1 MTTIQDLSD
10 YLETLAPLS
19 YQEAYDNAGLLVGDP
34 QAGVRGVL
42 VSLDCTEAV
51 IAEAIANDCNVV
63 LAHHPIVFKG
73 LKRLTG
79 KNYVERAVILAIKHD
94 VALYAIHTNLDSVR
108 GGVNWKIAE
117 RLGLRDVRV
126 LVPKRQVLL
135 KLVAF
140 VPLEA
145 TQRVL
150 DALYAAGAGQIGDYK
165 NCSFRTEGTGTFRPT
180 GGANPTV
187 GAVGRDEEV
196 PEHRVEIV
204 LPAPLEGRVL
214 AALRAAHP
222 YEEVAYYLQ
231 RLENENQEVGAG
243 AIGVLAQ
250 PLTEP
255 DFLAHLKTSMQLSL
269 IRHTALRNRMVE
281 KVAVCGGAGNF
292 LLGDALRQ
300 GADAFVTADY
310 KYHEFF
316 DAEGRTIICD
326 IGHYES
332 EVFTKDLLRDEL
344 MKKFTNFA
352 VKLSET
358 PTNPVNYYV

>member
-1 MTTIQDLSD
+1 MTKINDLSK
-10 YLETLAPLS
+10 YLETLAPLA

-34 QAGVRGVL
+34 QAEVRAVL

-51 IAEAIANDCNVV
+51 IAEAMANDCNVV
-63 LAHHPIVFKG
+63 VAHHPIVFKG

-79 KNYVERAVILAIKHD
+79 KNYVERAVIRAIKHD

-126 LVPKRQVLL
+126 LVPKRQMLL

-140 VPLEA
+140 VPVAA
-145 TQRVL
+145 TPGVL
-150 DALYAAGAGQIGDYK
+150 DALFAAGAGQIGEYH
-165 NCSFRTEGTGTFRPT
+165 NCSFRTEGKGTFKPT
-180 GGANPTV
+180 GSANPV
-187 GAVGRDEEV
+187 IGELGRDEEV
-196 PEHRVEIV
+196 PEHRVEV
-204 LPAPLEGRVL
+204 LFPAPLEGRVM

-231 RLENENQEVGAG
+231 RLENENQDVGAG
-243 AIGVLAQ
+243 AIGLLPK
-250 PLTEP
+250 PLSES
-255 DFLAHLKTSMQLSL
+255 DFLAHLKTSMKLPL
-269 IRHTALRNRMVE
+269 IRHTALRGRPIQN
-281 KVAVCGGAGNF
+281 VALCGGAGSF

-300 GADAFVTADY
+300 GADAFVTADF

-316 DAEGRTIICD
+316 DAEGQTVICD

-332 EVFTKDLLRDEL
+332 EVFTSELLRDEL
-344 MKKFTNFA
+344 TKKFTTFA

>member
-281 KVAVCGGAGNF
+281 KVAVCGGAGSF